1 MEVMGVRLQAC
12 DVIAALPAGKWP
24 YGSYCQDLCGQDRET
39 ALWENDGRPAGPT
52 SGSASVAQHPTEQL
66 QLSPIMY
73 GRRTRTN
80 LLMTNEWLRSPH
92 DETAHD
98 ALREAKDKQSKA
110 SCNKTGECRGL
121 YKHIIRT
128 DDEPMQPSST
138 SSSATT
144 TKTFNTAQQ
153 QQRRQPRIVTR
164 SGRSG
169 KPQPDS

>member
-1 MEVMGVRLQAC
+1 MEATVKTSVVKTVKRLYEKTMDDRQ
-12 DVIAALPAGKWP
+12 DPHLALLAW
-24 YGSYCQDLCGQDRET
+24 RNT
-39 ALWENDGRPAGPT
+39 
-52 SGSASVAQHPTEQL
+52 PTEQL